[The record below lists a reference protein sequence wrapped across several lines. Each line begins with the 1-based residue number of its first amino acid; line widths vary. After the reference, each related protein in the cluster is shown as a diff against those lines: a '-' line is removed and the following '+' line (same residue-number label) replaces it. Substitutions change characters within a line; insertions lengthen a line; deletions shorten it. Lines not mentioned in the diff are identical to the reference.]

1 MIISHRQI
9 DRNAQGKHFWCAV
22 SIRIM
27 DFWKL
32 ARDVKSTLHQRAY
45 HIVPHIYN
53 SLAEKIDLTRQR
65 LDFLYNL
72 HSCPLVPGPT
82 WRIMSMKPAES
93 FSVRSS
99 QKRLLSFGESSFHSG
114 TLLQATYDQL
124 ITDAVRGRAE
134 ITGSCSWAFP
144 RQPFPWRRRG
154 RVRAHASVLV
164 AECPARAYGLSTVG
178 CTASAWEEWTGQ
190 RRAWWS
196 ESLHSS
202 CPSVCVCVC
211 VVMRNRP
218 GASATVCRCC

>member
-1 MIISHRQI
+1 
-9 DRNAQGKHFWCAV
+9 
-22 SIRIM
+22 
-27 DFWKL
+27 
-32 ARDVKSTLHQRAY
+32 
-45 HIVPHIYN
+45 
-53 SLAEKIDLTRQR
+53 
-65 LDFLYNL
+65 
-72 HSCPLVPGPT
+72 
-82 WRIMSMKPAES
+82 MSMKPAES

-99 QKRLLSFGESSFHSG
+99 QRHLLSFGESSFHSG

-134 ITGSCSWAFP
+134 IAGSCSWAFP

-202 CPSVCVCVC
+202 CPSYCVCARRNAQSPWCISDCLSLLLGCKLWDFGLLLPMFRGLCVC
-211 VVMRNRP
+211 QLLRLWALRNNWTYW
-218 GASATVCRCC
+218 SE